1 MAFNAERPAVN
12 LLKKRVAFIT
22 SGLPTGGAELVL
34 LSLLSRLDRN
44 RFEPFVISLR
54 GEGDLGQSI
63 RDLSIPVLALKL
75 GLRPR
80 LAFEILRG
88 IRTLRRF
95 DPDVIQGWMYH
106 GNVFSWLAAPL
117 MRRRPRLLFS
127 IHNALSDWTSER
139 HLTRKII
146 RLNGTLSG
154 SADRVIYPSEPS
166 ALQHEALGYAQ
177 DRTQII
183 PNGFDCDRFAPDT
196 ADRARI
202 RSELGFAD
210 DDFVIG
216 MAARYHPVKDHA
228 ILLAAVRD
236 TLDRCPST
244 RLLLCGPGVDD
255 KNSELQNLIR
265 KHGLEQVVRLLGTRR
280 DMPRIY
286 RAMDL
291 LALSSKSESAPGVL
305 AEAMASGVPCVAT
318 DVGVCKKTLA
328 GTGWVVTPRD
338 RHSIAEG
345 LIAAAELPREALKL
359 RGERARTEIVS
370 TLALSAMIEAYQSL
384 FDAATTP
391 S

>member
-1 MAFNAERPAVN
+1 M
-12 LLKKRVAFIT
+12 KKRVAFIT

-34 LSLLSRLDRN
+34 VSLLSRLDRDH
-44 RFEPFVISLR
+44 FEPLVISLR

-63 RDLSIPVLALKL
+63 RDLNVPLLTLQL
-75 GLRPR
+75 GFKPSLP
-80 LAFEILRG
+80 LEILRG
-88 IRTLRRF
+88 IRELRQF

-106 GNVFSWLAAPL
+106 GNLFSWLAAPCL
-117 MRRRPRLLFS
+117 RRRPRLLFS

-146 RLNGTLSG
+146 RLNGILSDG
-154 SADRVIYPSEPS
+154 ADRIIYPSEPS
-166 ALQHEALGYAQ
+166 ALQHEALGYSK

-183 PNGFDCDRFAPDT
+183 PNGFDCDHFRPNP
-196 ADRARI
+196 ADRELI
-202 RSELGFAD
+202 RKSLGFSE

-228 ILLAAVRD
+228 ILLAAIRETMNRV
-236 TLDRCPST
+236 PST

-255 KNSELQNLIR
+255 KNLELQQLIR
-265 KHGLEQVVRLLGTRR
+265 KYSLEQVVTLLGTRR

-291 LALSSKSESAPGVL
+291 LALTSKSESAPGVL

-338 RHSIAEG
+338 LQSIAEG
-345 LIAAAELPREALKL
+345 LIEAAELPREAL
-359 RGERARTEIVS
+359 RVRAEKARNEIVS

-384 FDAATTP
+384 FDANSSSTL
-391 S
+391 

>member
-1 MAFNAERPAVN
+1 M
-12 LLKKRVAFIT
+12 KKRIALIT

-34 LSLLSRLDRN
+34 VALLSRLDQS
-44 RFEPFVISLR
+44 RFEPLVISLR
-54 GEGDLGQSI
+54 GDGDLGQSI
-63 RDLSIPVLALKL
+63 RDLGVEVLPLNL
-75 GLRPR
+75 GLTPS
-80 LAFEILRG
+80 LPLELVRG
-88 IRTLRRF
+88 IRALRGL

-106 GNVFSWLAAPL
+106 GNLFSWLAAPW
-117 MRRRPRLLFS
+117 MRRRPRLLFT

-139 HLTRKII
+139 RLTRKII
-146 RLNGTLSG
+146 RINAILSG
-154 SADRVIYPSEPS
+154 SADRVVYPSEPS
-166 ALQHEALGYAQ
+166 ALQHEAIGYAK

-183 PNGFDCDRFAPDT
+183 PNGFDCDRFVPDT
-196 ADRARI
+196 ADRLQI
-202 RSELGFAD
+202 RAELGFSD

-236 TLDRCPST
+236 TLDRYPST
-244 RLLLCGPGVDD
+244 RLLLCGPGVDH

-265 KHGLEQVVRLLGTRR
+265 KHGLEQVVKLLGTRR
-280 DMPRIY
+280 DMPRVY

-338 RHSIAEG
+338 RHSIAGG
-345 LIAAAELPREALKL
+345 LIEAAGLPRETLKL
-359 RGERARTEIVS
+359 RGEKARTEIVR
-370 TLALSAMIEAYQSL
+370 TLALSNMIEAYQTL
-384 FDAATTP
+384 FDATTTP

>member
-1 MAFNAERPAVN
+1 M
-12 LLKKRVAFIT
+12 KKRVAFIT

-34 LSLLSRLDRN
+34 VSLLSRLDRD
-44 RFEPFVISLR
+44 RFEPLVISLR
-54 GEGDLGQSI
+54 GEGDLGQTI
-63 RDLSIPVLALKL
+63 RELGVPVLALEL
-75 GLRPR
+75 GAKPTLGY
-80 LAFEILRG
+80 EILKG
-88 IRTLRRF
+88 IRALRHF
-95 DPDVIQGWMYH
+95 EPDVIQGWMYH
-106 GNVFSWLAAPL
+106 GNLFSWLAAPC

-146 RLNGTLSG
+146 RLNGILSDA
-154 SADRVIYPSEPS
+154 ADRVIYPSEPS
-166 ALQHEALGYAQ
+166 ALQHETLGYAKT
-177 DRTQII
+177 RTQII
-183 PNGFDCDRFAPDT
+183 PNGFDCDRFSPDPSE
-196 ADRARI
+196 RAEI
-202 RSELGFAD
+202 RAELGFREH
-210 DDFVIG
+210 DFVIG

-228 ILLAAVRD
+228 ILMAAVRD

-244 RLLLCGPGVDD
+244 RLLLCGPGVDE
-255 KNSELQNLIR
+255 KNPELQQLIR
-265 KHGLEQVVRLLGTRR
+265 KYRLEEVVKLLGTRR

-291 LALSSKSESAPGVL
+291 LALTSKSESAPGVL

-338 RHSIAEG
+338 RRSIAEG
-345 LIAAAELPREALKL
+345 LIEAAELSREALKR
-359 RGERARTEIVS
+359 RGEKARDEIVS

-384 FDAATTP
+384 FEATSTH